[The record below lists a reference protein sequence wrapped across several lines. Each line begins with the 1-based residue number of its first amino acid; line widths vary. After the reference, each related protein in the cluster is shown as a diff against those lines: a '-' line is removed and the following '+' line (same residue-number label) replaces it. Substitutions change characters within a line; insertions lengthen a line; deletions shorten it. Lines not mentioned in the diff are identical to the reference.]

1 MHLFCLGAARHG
13 PAANAVAAVGL
24 VSSMLPGALRGS
36 LREAAETQRATA
48 IIRLPSGRN
57 ARVVCAVTPLHP
69 SDPDSPEQGGGS
81 GGGARVLVAS
91 GACWTDDVVRT
102 LGVTL
107 SLSCVRAV
115 AGSWTERPN
124 AKV

>member
-1 MHLFCLGAARHG
+1 MHLFRLGATRHG

-36 LREAAETQRATA
+36 LREAAETQRASA

-69 SDPDSPEQGGGS
+69 SDPDSPEQGGCT

-91 GACWTDDVVRT
+91 GAFVASPVSPACA
-102 LGVTL
+102 LLCAGVAT
-107 SLSCVRAV
+107 V
-115 AGSWTERPN
+115 ANQS
-124 AKV
+124 